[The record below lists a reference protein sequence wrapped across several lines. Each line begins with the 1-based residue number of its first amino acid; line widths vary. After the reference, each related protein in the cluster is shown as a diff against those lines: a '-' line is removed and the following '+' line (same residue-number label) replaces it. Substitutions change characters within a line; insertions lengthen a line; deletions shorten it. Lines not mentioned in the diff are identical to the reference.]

1 MNLDINHQY
10 KVEFTEECRNEIK
23 KIYSYIKDNLC
34 NEIAAQKLMNKLEE
48 YVSDLSYSPRIYAE
62 IDKYKGTKK
71 VYRRMVVNKY
81 VVLYNIDEENKKVNI
96 AHMFYGGSDYI
107 NKI

>member
-1 MNLDINHQY
+1 MDISEHY
-10 KVEFTEECRNEIK
+10 EVEFTQECTNEIK
-23 KIYSYIKDNLC
+23 KIYKYIRDVLC
-34 NEIAAQKLMNKLEE
+34 NEIAAKRLMKKLEE
-48 YVSDLSYSPRIYAE
+48 YVSDLSYSPRLYVE
-62 IDKYKGTKK
+62 IEKYKGTKK

-81 VVLYNIDEENKKVNI
+81 VVLYNIDEEKKKVFI